1 VLFPSWSSWLV
12 GLDMDFKADFER
24 VTIIAGLALIVAS
37 LLLLFGQL
45 SGGSLDDS
53 D

>member
-1 VLFPSWSSWLV
+1 
-12 GLDMDFKADFER
+12 
-24 VTIIAGLALIVAS
+24 
-37 LLLLFGQL
+37 LLLFGQL